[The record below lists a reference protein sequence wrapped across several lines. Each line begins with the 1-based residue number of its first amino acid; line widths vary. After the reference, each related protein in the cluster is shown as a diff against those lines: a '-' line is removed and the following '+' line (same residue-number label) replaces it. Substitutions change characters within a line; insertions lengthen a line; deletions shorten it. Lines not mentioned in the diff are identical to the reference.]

1 MKNITTG
8 LFILLFI
15 LNANGQVSFSSLPED
30 KQLIARDLSTNQ
42 GIIDISGTV
51 NNGPYYDLAYSN
63 WKSGEPNNNPP
74 PEDVV
79 EMFGNTTILVGQ
91 WNDASANVKGRRS
104 KESLQSFD
112 ISQEAFSESKSR
124 DAFANLSYSFQVD
137 KLDFYADGFYYPFRN
152 NLIKGLV
159 YFTNTLMKKN

>member
-1 MKNITTG
+1 MKNITIG
-8 LFILLFI
+8 LFILLFN

-91 WNDASANVKGRRS
+91 WNDASAN
-104 KESLQSFD
+104 SLNPSYIEFNGLINSLGNYEFLGQYNGCLLYTSP
-112 ISQEAFSESKSR
+112 SPR
-124 DAFANLSYSFQVD
+124 DR
-137 KLDFYADGFYYPFRN
+137 G
-152 NLIKGLV
+152 
-159 YFTNTLMKKN
+159 